1 MTEFNE
7 LYMEVILDHNKN
19 PRNKGVIDDHTN
31 HADGHNPLCG
41 DKISL
46 DLIIEDIRLKIL
58 SSRVRD
64 ALFLLH
70 LLVF

>member
-1 MTEFNE
+1 MSEFNE

-46 DLIIEDIRLKIL
+46 DLIEITLAVLIL
-58 SSRVRD
+58 IIYQVK
-64 ALFLLH
+64 
-70 LLVF
+70 

>member
-1 MTEFNE
+1 MSEFNE

-46 DLIIEDIRLKIL
+46 KEMLR
-58 SSRVRD
+58 
-64 ALFLLH
+64 
-70 LLVF
+70 